1 MKIYITIV
9 LMAIVTYIPRFLP
22 MSFLRVDNLPPLI
35 KRFLYFIPY
44 AALGALIVP
53 GGFTAVSNNF
63 SLSAFA
69 ILLIIVISF
78 LMENIVMVVFS
89 SIIIVYFLLKI

>member
-1 MKIYITIV
+1 MKIYLTIM

-22 MSFLRVDNLPPLI
+22 MSFLKVDKLPPLV

-53 GGFTAVSNNF
+53 GSFTSVGNNF
-63 SLSAFA
+63 SLSVFA
-69 ILLIIVISF
+69 ILLVVVISF
-78 LMENIVMVVFS
+78 LVENIVMVVFS
-89 SIIIVYFLLKI
+89 SIIIAYFLLKI